1 MKRITALVL
10 TVILLV
16 LLAATPTLAEGGTG
30 ETATP
35 PQAAEEG
42 LRQESGESIPTDAP
56 VPESG
61 EETSVSPIPEVPE
74 DPAVREELGIADDPV
89 VLTGWAKE
97 LADFR
102 SEQGDVL
109 PFGTLR
115 ERLEKSNYNVKNLKE
130 QIADLSD
137 ISVGSINSAIGELRK
152 LDSALSGALGGI
164 QGMDPALAGTLG
176 LLLQVNSTNIRSQ
189 ISTLDGQIDSLKVS
203 KRTGENS
210 LKNGIDQIVKGTETL
225 YIAIATMEANLGSIE
240 RGLQTLDRA
249 IAIYEKQYEL
259 GMASLYDLESMRHQ
273 RDSAVSS
280 LQGLL
285 FQIRS
290 SKITLEGM
298 CGLPLTG
305 TTRLEYLVIPSEEAV
320 NGVDFDG
327 EVRRAMGKNVD
338 VMNARVQ
345 EDYDHSDANEYAVKA
360 AEDSFTYNFKVICLT
375 VGEKWRLTEAAQETL
390 AFQRRTF
397 EITAKKYDLGMVSE
411 EEYLAG
417 KNDVLQAESD
427 LYNTQIELFSAY
439 NNYTWARD
447 YGIV

>member
-1 MKRITALVL
+1 M
-10 TVILLV
+10 
-16 LLAATPTLAEGGTG
+16 
-30 ETATP
+30 
-35 PQAAEEG
+35 
-42 LRQESGESIPTDAP
+42 
-56 VPESG
+56 
-61 EETSVSPIPEVPE
+61 
-74 DPAVREELGIADDPV
+74 REELGIADDPV

-375 VGEKWRLTEAAQETL
+375 VGEKWRLTKAAQETL

-439 NNYTWARD
+439 KNYTWARD

>member
-30 ETATP
+30 EPATP
-35 PQAAEEG
+35 PQAAAEG
-42 LRQESGESIPTDAP
+42 LRQEEGESTPTDAA

-61 EETSVSPIPEVPE
+61 EETPVSPIPEVPE

-249 IAIYEKQYEL
+249 MI
-259 GMASLYDLESMRHQ
+259 
-273 RDSAVSS
+273 
-280 LQGLL
+280 
-285 FQIRS
+285 
-290 SKITLEGM
+290 
-298 CGLPLTG
+298 
-305 TTRLEYLVIPSEEAV
+305 
-320 NGVDFDG
+320 
-327 EVRRAMGKNVD
+327 
-338 VMNARVQ
+338 
-345 EDYDHSDANEYAVKA
+345 
-360 AEDSFTYNFKVICLT
+360 
-375 VGEKWRLTEAAQETL
+375 
-390 AFQRRTF
+390 
-397 EITAKKYDLGMVSE
+397 
-411 EEYLAG
+411 
-417 KNDVLQAESD
+417 
-427 LYNTQIELFSAY
+427 
-439 NNYTWARD
+439 
-447 YGIV
+447 